1 MPSRNI
7 STVQDGYSK
16 AKDLTVVVNFE
27 KDDSQDGK
35 LRVEQARAL
44 IAELIIL
51 ATKRGRPAK
60 SQEEFYEAA

>member
-1 MPSRNI
+1 MPLRNI

-27 KDDSQDGK
+27 KDDSQEGK

-44 IAELIIL
+44 IAELILL
-51 ATKRGRPAK
+51 AKKRGRPTQ